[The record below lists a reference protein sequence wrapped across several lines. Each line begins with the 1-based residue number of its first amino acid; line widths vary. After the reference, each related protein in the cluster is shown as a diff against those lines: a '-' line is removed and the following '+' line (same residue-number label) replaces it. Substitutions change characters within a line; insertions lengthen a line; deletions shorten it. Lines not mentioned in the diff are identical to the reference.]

1 MQVLWSYQ
9 PVIQI
14 YSTLFLSFFTNF
26 STLTKLDLGRAALCV
41 FHAILSFGLG
51 CRVRCSLERD
61 LMVL

>member
-14 YSTLFLSFFTNF
+14 YPTLFLSFFTNF

-41 FHAILSFGLG
+41 FMLFSLLDLV
-51 CRVRCSLERD
+51 VRSD
-61 LMVL
+61 YH